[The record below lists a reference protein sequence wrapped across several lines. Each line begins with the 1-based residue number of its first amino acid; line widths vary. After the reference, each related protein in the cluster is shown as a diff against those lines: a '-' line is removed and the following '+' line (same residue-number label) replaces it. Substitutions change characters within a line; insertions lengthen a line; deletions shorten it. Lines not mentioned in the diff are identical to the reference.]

1 MLNLILSMNTT
12 NPQLLH
18 TTGTASSLSKQRLQQ
33 RVQEEESER
42 NRQDNLTLNRRLD
55 RLGRETN
62 DLKNSFVSLIGS
74 NLTNPLDAHVN
85 LTHLQT
91 VSALTDKA
99 LAVKVKVSD
108 TKQLVACLLFVCM
121 YVCIYCVLFYSLN
134 TDDINYSIDTLS
146 VSIYVCMYVNST
158 SCTYLQFSQG

>member
-1 MLNLILSMNTT
+1 MNST

-18 TTGTASSLSKQRLQQ
+18 ITGTASSLSKQRLQQ

-55 RLGRETN
+55 RLGRETT

-74 NLTNPLDAHVN
+74 NLTNPLEAHVN

-99 LAVKVKVSD
+99 LAVKVKVLD
-108 TKQLVACLLFVCM
+108 TEQLVAC
-121 YVCIYCVLFYSLN
+121 
-134 TDDINYSIDTLS
+134 
-146 VSIYVCMYVNST
+146 
-158 SCTYLQFSQG
+158 